1 VRTERDSV
9 RACVRARWTEEDRAR
24 APKGKRE
31 RERELRSSE
40 RGKRVVAAWQSCT
53 SRSTSS
59 PKSAVRRV
67 EIRRPWR
74 VRSFVDN
81 ATDVSQPMTNRCRPA
96 RARHLPPFLR
106 TSPTRGRDAP
116 SRVSS
121 QLVGAA
127 ARVRDP
133 RLARDEREACA
144 RYRFEIP
151 AARPK
156 RILVRYERECFS
168 HFPSIHSLFVDLLS
182 IFFLLPQLGRGR
194 KFSII
199 TPI

>member
-1 VRTERDSV
+1 M
-9 RACVRARWTEEDRAR
+9 RAR
-24 APKGKRE
+24 ASKGKRERERE

-133 RLARDEREACA
+133 RTRERRTQGLRAISLRD
-144 RYRFEIP
+144 IP

-156 RILVRYERECFS
+156 RILVRYERQCFS
-168 HFPSIHSLFVDLLS
+168 LFPSIDSTFSSTVS
-182 IFFLLPQLGRGR
+182 IFFLPSAQAEGGNSR
-194 KFSII
+194 
-199 TPI
+199 